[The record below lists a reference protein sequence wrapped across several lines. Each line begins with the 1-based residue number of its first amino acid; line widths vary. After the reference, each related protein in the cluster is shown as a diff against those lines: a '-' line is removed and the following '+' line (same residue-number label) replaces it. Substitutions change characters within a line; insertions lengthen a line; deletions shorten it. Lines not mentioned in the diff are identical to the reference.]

1 MTKSGNGNPK
11 ENAGYKAAEYV
22 RDGMIVGL
30 GTGSTVAFTMDRLAE
45 RIKGGLRITGV
56 PTSIQTAMK
65 ARERGIPLASLDDV
79 SQIDLT
85 IDGADQIDPS
95 LMLIKGR
102 GAAQVRE
109 RCVADASK
117 RLIIVADSSKLCD
130 QLSGP
135 VPVEVIPFALGH
147 VTRKLEQMGGVVV
160 VRDGVK
166 KDGPVL
172 SDNGNIILDYHSG
185 PIKDPQA
192 LESEINNIPG
202 VVGCGIMAEF
212 SGIMTVIVGENDDC
226 RILGIK
232 EE

>member
-1 MTKSGNGNPK
+1 MTNPVNGNPK
-11 ENAGYKAAEYV
+11 ENAGFRAAEYV
-22 RDGMIVGL
+22 KDGMTVGL
-30 GTGSTVAFTMDRLAE
+30 GTGSTVAYTMDRLAE
-45 RIKGGLRITGV
+45 KIKGGLRIIGV

-79 SQIDLT
+79 TEIDLT

-95 LMLIKGR
+95 LRLIKGR

-109 RCVADASK
+109 RCVADASN
-117 RLIIVADSSKLCD
+117 RLIIVADASKLCD
-130 QLSGP
+130 QLTGP

-147 VTRKLEQMGGVVV
+147 VIRRLETMGGSVV

-185 PIKDPQA
+185 PIDDPQG
-192 LESEINNIPG
+192 LETEINNIPG

-212 SGIMTVIVGENDDC
+212 SNMMTVIIGENDDC
-226 RILGIK
+226 RILGINDL
-232 EE
+232 

>member
-1 MTKSGNGNPK
+1 MMKPGNGNPK
-11 ENAGYKAAEYV
+11 ENAGCRAAEYV
-22 RDGMIVGL
+22 SDGMIVGL
-30 GTGSTVAFTMDRLAE
+30 GTGSTVAYTMDQLAQQ
-45 RIKGGLRITGV
+45 IKEGLRITGV

-65 ARERGIPLASLDDV
+65 ARDRGIPLVSLDDV
-79 SQIDLT
+79 TRIDIT

-95 LMLIKGR
+95 LRLIKGR

-109 RCVADASK
+109 RCVADASD

-147 VTRKLEQMGGVVV
+147 VVRRLELMGGSVQI
-160 VRDGVK
+160 REGVK

-172 SDNGNIILDYHSG
+172 SDNGNIVLDYHSG
-185 PIKDPQA
+185 PIKNPEEM
-192 LESEINNIPG
+192 ESYINNIPG

-212 SGIMTVIVGENDDC
+212 ATIMTVIVGEKDDC
-226 RILGIK
+226 RILDIK
-232 EE
+232 KV

>member
-1 MTKSGNGNPK
+1 MTNPVNGNPK
-11 ENAGYKAAEYV
+11 ENAGFRAAEYV
-22 RDGMIVGL
+22 KDGMTVGL
-30 GTGSTVAFTMDRLAE
+30 GTGSTVAYTMDRLAE
-45 RIKGGLRITGV
+45 KIKGGLRIIGV

-79 SQIDLT
+79 TEIDLT

-95 LMLIKGR
+95 LRLIKGR

-109 RCVADASK
+109 RCVADASN
-117 RLIIVADSSKLCD
+117 RLIIVADASKLCD
-130 QLSGP
+130 QLTGP

-147 VTRKLEQMGGVVV
+147 VIRRLETMGGSVV

-185 PIKDPQA
+185 PINDPQG
-192 LESEINNIPG
+192 LETEINNIPG

-212 SGIMTVIVGENDDC
+212 SNMMTVIIGENDDC
-226 RILGIK
+226 RILGINDL
-232 EE
+232 

>member
-11 ENAGYKAAEYV
+11 QNAGCRAAEYV

-30 GTGSTVAFTMDRLAE
+30 GTGSTVAYTMDSLAE

-56 PTSIQTAMK
+56 PTSIQTAIK

-79 SQIDLT
+79 SRIDIT

-95 LMLIKGR
+95 LRLIKGR
-102 GAAQVRE
+102 GAAHVRE
-109 RCVADASK
+109 RCVADASQ

-147 VTRKLEQMGGVVV
+147 VVRRLEEMGGSVVI
-160 VRDGVK
+160 RDGVK

-185 PIKDPQA
+185 PIKDPQV

-212 SGIMTVIVGENDDC
+212 SGIMTVIVGENNDC
-226 RILGIK
+226 QILGIK
-232 EE
+232 E

>member
-212 SGIMTVIVGENDDC
+212 SDIMTVIVGENDDC